1 MSETQPCAQNI
12 AIATF
17 CAHEAS
23 GPGSDALAPYTG
35 LERADWLAAADRLL
49 AALRPWASADHA
61 TITPPGPPG
70 GYGTRVD
77 GLEGFARS
85 FMGAAFRI
93 AGTDDAASAELAE
106 WYAEGITAGVDPGNP
121 GRWVRPG
128 EHDQA
133 KVEAAALALGLHLT
147 RTRIWD
153 RLDERTRDR
162 LIGYLAELVGAQ
174 IPPINWV
181 WFRIVTETF
190 LRSVGGPWSQA
201 DLDHDLAVH
210 ESFVRADGWFADGPE
225 RSYDHYAGWALHF
238 YPVIWLEMAAGDE
251 RAGEL
256 RERYLARLDAFLP
269 QAAALVGA
277 DGGPL
282 VQGRSLTYRFA
293 AAAPFWAG
301 AIAGSTALS
310 PGELR
315 RAASGILRHF
325 LDNGVPDEQGLLP
338 LGWHDAWRPIAQRY
352 SGPGSPYWAFKGMAG
367 LALTADHPV
376 WTAAEEPLPV
386 ERGDVAMAMR
396 APGWLVSGTRGDGI
410 VRVVNH
416 GTDHG
421 QEGVLVSDSPLYARL
436 GYSTATSPVLSAA
449 GWDEPL
455 DASVS
460 LLDERGRAS
469 HRAGFRTL
477 PLGTTGEACYGFSI
491 GRAHWVVPTPGQ
503 PDHGSGRSGEVT
515 TGPKILVGSIVRGP
529 WEVRL
534 VRIGEG
540 FAGPLRVTGWPVAPG
555 GATSIVVD
563 LGGLPKSGVL
573 TVPDATP
580 LSPVTEI
587 PWRASAGDAQ
597 EGRWYVAGILLSG
610 DSTAAE
616 PPVVA
621 IVGDHVAVIWPDGV
635 KSRVDLPEVRHG
647 S

>member
-1 MSETQPCAQNI
+1 MT
-12 AIATF
+12 
-17 CAHEAS
+17 
-23 GPGSDALAPYTG
+23 GPGTLAPFTG
-35 LERADWLAAADRLL
+35 LARADWLATTDRLL

-61 TITPPGPPG
+61 TITPPGAPG

-93 AGTDDAASAELAE
+93 AGTEDAASAELAA
-106 WYAEGITAGVDPGNP
+106 WYAEGLTAGVDPDNP

-147 RTRIWD
+147 RKQIWD
-153 RLDERTRDR
+153 LLDERTRDR
-162 LIGYLAELVGAQ
+162 LVGYLAELVGAQ

-181 WFRIVTETF
+181 WFRIVTQTF
-190 LRSVGGPWSQA
+190 LRSVGGPWSRA
-201 DLDHDLAVH
+201 DLDDDLAVH
-210 ESFVRADGWFADGPE
+210 ESFVRAEGWFADGPD

-238 YPVIWLEMAAGDE
+238 YPAVWLEMAAGDE
-251 RAGEL
+251 RAEEL
-256 RERYLARLDAFLP
+256 RERYRARLDEFLP

-301 AIAGSTALS
+301 AITGSTALT

-325 LDNGVPDEQGLLP
+325 LDNGVPDDHGLLP
-338 LGWHDAWRPIAQRY
+338 LGWHAGWRPIAQRY

-367 LALTADHPV
+367 LALAADHPV
-376 WTAAEEPLPV
+376 WTAVEEPLPV
-386 ERGDVAMAMR
+386 ERGDVAMVVR
-396 APGWLVSGTRGDGI
+396 APGWLVAGTRADGI

-421 QEGVLVSDSPLYARL
+421 QEGALVSDSPLYARL
-436 GYSTATSPVLSAA
+436 GYSTVTSPVLTAP

-455 DASVS
+455 DAGVS
-460 LLDERGRAS
+460 LLDERGHAS

-477 PLGTTGEACYGFSI
+477 TLGATGDAGYGFSI
-491 GRAHWVVPTPGQ
+491 GRAHWVEPTPGQ
-503 PDHGSGRSGEVT
+503 PDHGSGRTGEIT
-515 TGPKILVGSIVRGP
+515 WGPEIVIGSIVRGA

-534 VRIGEG
+534 ARVEG
-540 FAGPLRVTGWPVAPG
+540 CGYEPTGPLRVGGWPVAPDG
-555 GATSIVVD
+555 PTSVVVD
-563 LGGLPKSGVL
+563 LGGLPGSGVI
-573 TVPDATP
+573 TMSDATP
-580 LSPVTEI
+580 LSPTTRI
-587 PWRASAGDAQ
+587 PWRASAGVAQ
-597 EGRWYVAGILLSG
+597 KGRWYVAGVLLCGAQTVAASPAVTV
-610 DSTAAE
+610 TAGRAT
-616 PPVVA
+616 
-621 IVGDHVAVIWPDGV
+621 VIWCNGAET
-635 KSRVDLPEVRHG
+635 RVDLPELGHL
-647 S
+647 

>member
-1 MSETQPCAQNI
+1 MS
-12 AIATF
+12 
-17 CAHEAS
+17 
-23 GPGSDALAPYTG
+23 LAPHTG
-35 LERADWLAAADRLL
+35 LDRADWLATTDRLL

-61 TITPPGPPG
+61 TITPPGAPG

-93 AGTDDAASAELAE
+93 AGTDDATSAELAE
-106 WYAEGITAGVDPGNP
+106 WYAEGITAGVDLGNA

-147 RTRIWD
+147 RSRIWD

-162 LIGYLAELVGAQ
+162 LVGYLAELVGAR

-181 WFRIVTETF
+181 WFRIVTQAF
-190 LRSVGGPWSQA
+190 LRSVGGPWSPA
-201 DLDHDLAVH
+201 DLEHDLAVH

-225 RSYDHYAGWALHF
+225 RSFDHYAGWALHF
-238 YPVIWLEMAAGDE
+238 YPVIWLEMAAGE
-251 RAGEL
+251 ECAEEL
-256 RERYLARLDAFLP
+256 RATYLERLDAFLP

-315 RAASGILRHF
+315 RAASGVLRHF
-325 LDNGVPDEQGLLP
+325 LDHGVPDEWGLLP
-338 LGWHDAWRPIAQRY
+338 LGWHRAWRPIAQRY

-367 LALTADHPV
+367 LALPADHPV
-376 WTAAEEPLPV
+376 WTAVEEPLPV
-386 ERGDVAMAMR
+386 ERGDVTTVMP

-410 VRVVNH
+410 VRVINH

-421 QEGVLVSDSPLYARL
+421 QEGELVTDSPLYARL

-449 GWDEPL
+449 GWEEPL
-455 DASVS
+455 DSGVS
-460 LLDERGRAS
+460 LVDQRGRAS

-477 PLGTTGEACYGFSI
+477 VVGALDGASFGFSI
-491 GRAHWVVPTPGQ
+491 SRAHWVDVPPGQ

-515 TGPKILVGSIVRGP
+515 TGPEIFVGSILRGP

-534 VRIGEG
+534 VRVEEVG
-540 FAGPLRVTGWPVAPG
+540 ASTGPVRVAGWPTAPG
-555 GATSIVVD
+555 GPTSLVVD
-563 LGGLPKSGVL
+563 LGGLPESGVL
-573 TVPDATP
+573 TVAAATP
-580 LSPVTEI
+580 LSATTQI
-587 PWRASAGDAQ
+587 PWRTSAGDVQ
-597 EGRWYVAGILLSG
+597 VGCWYVAGVLLCG
-610 DSTAAE
+610 TATPAE
-616 PPVVA
+616 PPVVDV
-621 IVGDHVAVIWPDGV
+621 VGDHVVVTWADGA
-635 KSRVDLPEVRHG
+635 KSRVELPEVRHG

>member
-1 MSETQPCAQNI
+1 MSEVA
-12 AIATF
+12 AR
-17 CAHEAS
+17 
-23 GPGSDALAPYTG
+23 SDLALYTG
-35 LERADWLAAADRLL
+35 LGRADWLATADRMLT
-49 AALRPWASADHA
+49 ALRPWASADHA
-61 TITPPGPPG
+61 TITPPGAPG

-93 AGTDDAASAELAE
+93 AGTDDATSAELAE
-106 WYAEGITAGVDPGNP
+106 WYAEGIAAGVDPANE

-147 RTRIWD
+147 RSRIWD

-162 LIGYLAELVGAQ
+162 LVGYLAELVGAR

-190 LRSVGGPWSQA
+190 LRSVGGPWSAA
-201 DLDHDLAVH
+201 DLEHDLAVH

-238 YPVIWLEMAAGDE
+238 YPVIWLEMARADEAGGDE
-251 RAGEL
+251 RAEEL

-301 AIAGSTALS
+301 AIAGSAALS

-315 RAASGILRHF
+315 RAASGVLRHF
-325 LDNGVPDEQGLLP
+325 LDHGVPDRDGLLP
-338 LGWHDAWRPIAQRY
+338 LGWHGAWRPIAQRY

-367 LALTADHPV
+367 LALAADHPV

-386 ERGDVAMAMR
+386 ERGDVAMALP
-396 APGWLVSGTRGDGI
+396 APGWLVSGTSSDGI
-410 VRVVNH
+410 IRVVNH

-421 QEGVLVSDSPLYARL
+421 QEGALVTDSPLYARL
-436 GYSTATSPVLSAA
+436 GYSTATSPVLSAP
-449 GWDEPL
+449 GWEEPL
-455 DASVS
+455 DASVG

-477 PLGTTGEACYGFSI
+477 ALGADGDTCFGFSL
-491 GRAHWVVPTPGQ
+491 GRAHWVEPTPGQ
-503 PDHGSGRSGEVT
+503 PDHGSGRSGDVVL
-515 TGPKILVGSIVRGP
+515 GPEILVGSIVRGA

-534 VRIGEG
+534 VRVEG
-540 FAGPLRVTGWPVAPG
+540 AEATGPVRVTGWPVAPG
-555 GATSIVVD
+555 GATSLVID
-563 LGGLPKSGVL
+563 LGGLPESGVL
-573 TVPDATP
+573 AVDDATP
-580 LSPVTEI
+580 LSASTEI
-587 PWRASAGDAQ
+587 PWRASAGEVQ
-597 EGRWYVAGILLSG
+597 VGRWYAAGVLLSG
-610 DSTAAE
+610 EPAAAA
-616 PPVVA
+616 PPA
-621 IVGDHVAVIWPDGV
+621 VAVGSGGVVVTWPDGAT
-635 KSRVDLPEVRHG
+635 SRVELPEVRHG